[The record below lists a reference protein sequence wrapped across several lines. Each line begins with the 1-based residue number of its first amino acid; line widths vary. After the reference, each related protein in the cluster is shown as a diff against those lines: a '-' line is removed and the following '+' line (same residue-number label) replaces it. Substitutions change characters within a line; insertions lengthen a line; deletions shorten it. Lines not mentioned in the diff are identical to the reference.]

1 MRTSLNDL
9 AYSLISGLS
18 EHYKEAGIVLKK
30 RFGNK
35 QMLVVFYMD
44 RFVQLPVVKNSN
56 EVSNLRKLYDKIE
69 ISIRGLDSLNVK
81 KETFRNLSI
90 SIINVRLPEGLRLY
104 LGRKFK
110 NNFWKIDDI
119 LNFPKIDV
127 KAKERLVSNSNYDK
141 SFDGSKGNKSK
152 NSKGIPLSSHQRCS
166 IGKSVLRNFVKFTGN
181 HLCQS
186 LFFNKVAGLRPA
198 TLLKKRLWHRCFALS
213 FTKVLRTSFLQN
225 TSA

>member
-56 EVSNLRKLYDKIE
+56 EVSNLRQLYDKIE

-141 SFDGSKGNKSK
+141 SFDGSKGNK
-152 NSKGIPLSSHQRCS
+152 
-166 IGKSVLRNFVKFTGN
+166 
-181 HLCQS
+181 
-186 LFFNKVAGLRPA
+186 
-198 TLLKKRLWHRCFALS
+198 
-213 FTKVLRTSFLQN
+213 
-225 TSA
+225 